1 MLGTAR
7 IPIFRLALPALACGA
22 LTLAVPASTPTD
34 VTGWW
39 RADITYGDDSE
50 AMYFRFG
57 ANAKGEPRVYMSA
70 PVVRW
75 EDVPI
80 SDFAVEGQTV
90 KLPKFQAALTLSADG
105 RTIDGALPP
114 GFVSREPTPVRFV
127 RTEKPAA
134 LAPLP
139 EPLGPPPATRWTVRL
154 SSEVWGGLARD
165 GGRSIFVADVS
176 GHVTAL
182 AQADGAQLW
191 RSDLRA
197 QIRSTPTLR
206 EGRLYVA
213 SDAALV
219 ALDARSG
226 KQIWSAPFGPER
238 VARIA
243 IPNEASRFDH
253 YSSGV
258 AVDDE
263 LAVAGSRD
271 GCVHAVRP
279 QTGAK
284 VWRMCTGDIVT
295 STPAL
300 TRDGVYFGSFDNH
313 AYALSRADGRVLWRY
328 DTHESIPRDAV
339 VAGSN
344 VLFGSRNFDLI
355 ALNAR
360 TGQRSWFRRMWYS
373 WVDSPPAVDNGRIYS
388 GSSDALSVFAYDEIT
403 GRRIWQRPVP
413 GWTWGGVALGARSL
427 YTGIVGGPYFQ
438 PRAGGLAAIDRADG
452 TLRWRLD
459 ATKPDPLIA
468 YGFAA
473 MPAVS
478 GSRLFAAD
486 LAGNVYAF
494 DDSGS

>member
-1 MLGTAR
+1 MLGATR
-7 IPIFRLALPALACGA
+7 ILIFGLAFPALAYVA
-22 LTLAVPASTPTD
+22 LTLAALASTPAD
-34 VTGWW
+34 ITGWW
-39 RADITYGDDSE
+39 RADITYGDDTE
-50 AMYFRFG
+50 PMYFRFG

-80 SDFAVEGQTV
+80 SDFALEGPIV
-90 KLPKFQAALTLSADG
+90 KLPMFKVALTLSADG
-105 RTIDGALPP
+105 RTIDGVLPP

-127 RTEKPAA
+127 RAEKPVA
-134 LAPLP
+134 LARLP
-139 EPLGPPPATRWTVRL
+139 EPLGPPPSPRWTVPL
-154 SSEVWGGLARD
+154 HAEVWGGLTRD
-165 GGRSIFVADVS
+165 GERSIFVADVS

-182 AQADGAQLW
+182 SQTDGAKLW
-191 RSDLRA
+191 RINLRA

-206 EGRLYVA
+206 DGKLYIA

-219 ALDARSG
+219 ALDARTG

-258 AVDDE
+258 VVDEE

-279 QTGAK
+279 QTGAQ
-284 VWRMCTGDIVT
+284 VWRTCTGDIVT

-313 AYALSRADGRVLWRY
+313 AYALLRADGRVRWRY
-328 DTHESIPRDAV
+328 NTHESIPRDAV

-355 ALNAR
+355 ALDAQ
-360 TGQRSWFRRMWYS
+360 TGQRTWFRRMWYS
-373 WVDSPPAVDNGRIYS
+373 WIDSPPVVDRGHIYS
-388 GSSDALSVFAYDEIT
+388 GSSDALAVFMYDEIT
-403 GRRIWQRPVP
+403 GRRIWKRPVP
-413 GWTWGGVALGARSL
+413 GWTWGGVALGTHSL

-438 PRAGGLAAIDRADG
+438 PRAGGFAAINRADG
-452 TLRWRLD
+452 ALRWRLD
-459 ATKPDPLIA
+459 AAKPDPLVP

-473 MPAVS
+473 MPVVS
-478 GSRLFAAD
+478 GSRIFAAD
-486 LAGNVYAF
+486 LAGNVSAF
-494 DDSGS
+494 DDSQS